1 MMKKH
6 SKENKTKIQA
16 RATPRI
22 YLFVGRRPFTTLLL
36 VVVSLL
42 GFSSRLFKPDRGD
55 LLKENKIFV
64 SGVQGKR
71 YVMENTPRAQRVC
84 IKYGSRATMLLFYT
98 LAFLVTCRVVKVVYG
113 GGLSSFFFLFFFV
126 VSCASCLLFMSIF
139 FSGFLSQLLHDPLI
153 FLVDEPTLG
162 LDALATHSVIQV
174 FLDLT
179 SRGHGVLCTIHQP
192 SPDMFNMFSR

>member
-16 RATPRI
+16 RGTPRI
-22 YLFVGRRPFTTLLL
+22 YFFVGRRPFTTLLL

-42 GFSSRLFKPDRGD
+42 EGFSSRLFKPDRGD
-55 LLKENKIFV
+55 LLKKINCV
-64 SGVQGKR
+64 WVQGKR
-71 YVMENTPRAQRVC
+71 YVMENTPRAQHVC

-113 GGLSSFFFLFFFV
+113 GGLSSFFPLFF
-126 VSCASCLLFMSIF
+126 VSCAFFLLFTSIF
-139 FSGFLSQLLHDPLI
+139 LSGFLSQLLHDPPI
-153 FLVDEPTLG
+153 YLVDEPTLG

-174 FLDLT
+174 LQDLT
-179 SRGHGVLCTIHQP
+179 SRGQGVLCTIH
-192 SPDMFNMFSR
+192 